1 MSSEALAWAFKQDVK
16 PSSVKFVL
24 VALCECAHYRTGL
37 IHPSIDHICEI
48 TGLNRKTAIAA
59 VAELERLSLLTDTGE
74 RVGRTRQIKVY
85 RAEIGTVPESE
96 QFQKRNSSTFTRKQ
110 SQKRDTEPSREP
122 STLDTSNE
130 VSSPRSQNAVSGRR
144 GVAAQPRP
152 QASTK
157 AAPRPNPK
165 PEAQSGP
172 PAASPTT
179 SDADAPLT
187 SAEILGA
194 WNHMARE
201 CGLPEAKKLTAE
213 RERRLAARCRDFDIN
228 DWTEAIRAVRRSPF
242 LRGDNDRGW
251 RANFDW
257 LLQPRSLTKLIEGQ
271 YDQKPSDRSRK

>member
-24 VALCECAHYRTGL
+24 VALCECAHYQTGL

-59 VAELERLSLLTDTGE
+59 VAELERLGLLTDTGD

-85 RAEIGTVPESE
+85 RAEIGTVPKAER
-96 QFQKRNSSTFTRKQ
+96 FQKRNSSTFTRKE
-110 SQKRDTEPSREP
+110 SQKRDMEPSREP

-130 VSSPRSQNAVSGRR
+130 VSLPRSKKAVSGKR
-144 GVAAQPRP
+144 GVAAKDRP
-152 QASTK
+152 QPVAK
-157 AAPRPNPK
+157 PQPRPNPM
-165 PEAQSGP
+165 PDAPSGS
-172 PAASPTT
+172 AAAP
-179 SDADAPLT
+179 DADAPLT

-194 WNHMARE
+194 WNHMALE

>member
-59 VAELERLSLLTDTGE
+59 VAELERLALLTDTGE

-96 QFQKRNSSTFTRKQ
+96 RFQKRNSSTFTRKE

-130 VSSPRSQNAVSGRR
+130 VSLPRSKKAVSGKDAPAAKTSPRSIGDQHQRAV
-144 GVAAQPRP
+144 QP
-152 QASTK
+152 QASAT
-157 AAPRPNPK
+157 P
-165 PEAQSGP
+165 
-172 PAASPTT
+172 
-179 SDADAPLT
+179 DADAPLT
-187 SAEILGA
+187 ADEIRDA

-201 CGLPEAKKLTAE
+201 CGLPEVKKLTAE

-271 YDQKPSDRSRK
+271 YDQKPSDRSRN